1 MISQNVI
8 TAVLIG
14 IVITGIIPAI
24 GWVVLL
30 VTGKIKGSGFWA
42 GVLAYIIGFIV
53 SSIAAG
59 LSTLPFAE
67 KLEKDPGFIDTL
79 SIIVN
84 LAMFV
89 ILILS
94 MMICIRSC
102 MKRTRSFKGGISCG
116 LGFGMAYSITSAIGF
131 ISSYYT
137 FSLINSGEFDRQYM
151 AIIEQGLITKEQF
164 AEAKSVF
171 TLMTVQDM
179 IMQITAAIGI
189 GLVLTASGV
198 FIMNA
203 VCAKNTFPGFIISA
217 IITSAGGLSTM
228 IPNFIA
234 ASVIPVAIGA
244 AALIFAFR
252 VKDKAVPQ
260 NVPAAKDDFLT
271 SIENVKKDNT
281 D

>member
-14 IVITGIIPAI
+14 IVITGIIPVI
-24 GWVVLL
+24 GWIVLL
-30 VTGKIKGSGFWA
+30 AAGKIKGSSFWA
-42 GVLAYIIGFIV
+42 GVLAYIIGFLV
-53 SSIAAG
+53 SSLAAA
-59 LSTLPFAE
+59 LSTLPFSERIA
-67 KLEKDPGFIDTL
+67 KDPGFMGTL

-84 LAMFV
+84 IAMFV
-89 ILILS
+89 ILTLS

-102 MKRTRSFKGGISCG
+102 MKRTRSFKGGVSCG

-137 FSLINSGEFDRQYM
+137 FSMINSGEFDRQYM
-151 AIIEQGLITKEQF
+151 AVIEQGLITKEQF

-179 IMQITAAIGI
+179 IMQITAALGI
-189 GLVLTASGV
+189 GLALTASGV

-203 VCAKNTFPGFIISA
+203 ICAKNAFPGFFISA
-217 IITSAGGLSTM
+217 VITSADGLSTM

-244 AALIFAFR
+244 AAIIFAFR
-252 VKDKAVPQ
+252 VKDKSVPQ
-260 NVPAAKDDFLT
+260 SAPAAKDDFLT
-271 SIENVKKDNT
+271 SIENVKNDSNE
-281 D
+281 

>member
-14 IVITGIIPAI
+14 IVINGLIPVI
-24 GWVVLL
+24 GGTVLL
-30 VTGKIKGSGFWA
+30 IMGKIKGSSFWA
-42 GVLAYIIGFIV
+42 GVLAYIIGLLV
-53 SSIAAG
+53 SSLAAAF
-59 LSTLPFAE
+59 STLPFAGRIAE
-67 KLEKDPGFIDTL
+67 DPGFMGTL

-84 LAMFV
+84 IAMFV
-89 ILILS
+89 IFILA
-94 MMICIRSC
+94 MVICIRSC

-116 LGFGMAYSITSAIGF
+116 LGFGAAYSVTSAIGF
-131 ISSYYT
+131 ISSYFT
-137 FSLINSGEFDRQYM
+137 FSMINSGEFDRQYL
-151 AIIEQGLITKEQF
+151 AIIEQGLMTKEQF

-171 TLMTVQDM
+171 TSMTVQDM
-179 IMQITAAIGI
+179 IMQIAAALGI
-189 GLVLTASGV
+189 GLMLTASGI

-217 IITSAGGLSTM
+217 IMTSAGGLSTM

-234 ASVIPVAIGA
+234 ASVIPVAIGT

-252 VKDKAVPQ
+252 VKDKAAPQ

-271 SIENVKKDNT
+271 SIENAKNDSNG
-281 D
+281 